1 MKRQRRGRQL
11 FGAFAPLRSVAPT
24 DQENLFCGPRKLPSY
39 DQRKKDIIY
48 ASDKLSMIFEGKA
61 ESGEA
66 MEKVEQAIKDQG
78 PLEAQISAAEVLHE
92 GNNTRIVAKFEKT
105 STMKA
110 SQNRT
115 AARNKWSPID
125 PSTGRPTQIL
135 TDDNLSEVKV
145 TKGMYSP
152 SWMKAYY
159 DPLYE
164 IKTMYVH
171 QSVLGGFW

>member
-1 MKRQRRGRQL
+1 
-11 FGAFAPLRSVAPT
+11 
-24 DQENLFCGPRKLPSY
+24 
-39 DQRKKDIIY
+39 
-48 ASDKLSMIFEGKA
+48 MIFEGKI
-61 ESGEA
+61 ERDQA
-66 MEKVEQAIKDQG
+66 MEKVEQTIKDQG
-78 PLEAQISAAEVLHE
+78 PIDAQLSVAEVHHD
-92 GNNTRIVAKFEKT
+92 GTNTRIVIKFEKT
-105 STMKA
+105 STAKA

-171 QSVLGGFW
+171 QSVLGGF